1 MTGKEKQEREAI
13 LLEIQSRKEVL
24 KKIENAYKRLKKQ
37 AEANYVKRKAKV
49 QAASEY
55 KSIDEAHDAWGYDC
69 ITEQEYNEIVK
80 VFEQGAEFVE
90 KHLSPQEVA
99 VKILGEFMG
108 RLSSEIRSFEF
119 DLLPP
124 EEQRRL
130 LREQE
135 EWREEIKRAKKNKT
149 S

>member
-1 MTGKEKQEREAI
+1 MTDKEKQEHEAI

-37 AEANYVKRKAKV
+37 AEANYEKRKAKV
-49 QAASEY
+49 QAANEY

-80 VFEQGAEFVE
+80 VFERGAEYIE
-90 KHLSPQEVA
+90 KNLSPQEVA
-99 VKILGEFMG
+99 VKILGEFIG
-108 RLSSEIRSFEF
+108 RLNSEIRSFEF

-124 EEQRRL
+124 EEQLRL

-135 EWREEIKRAKKNKT
+135 QWREEIKRAKKNKI